1 MVSINCITYNHENYI
16 KESLD
21 SMIMQKTNF
30 KYEILIHDDAST
42 DKTADIIKE
51 YQNKYPDVIK
61 PILQKENQQSQGVKK
76 VSYKYNHT
84 RAKGKYVAMCEG
96 DDYWTDENKLQKQVD
111 YLEANPECT
120 FCFHNA
126 IVVDQV
132 KNKKT
137 RSVIPWLPENRK
149 FFEAKNRNYTSGEL
163 QLLGFIPT
171 ASFMFPKYVL
181 DNPPKWFF
189 DAPVGDNAI
198 KLLASSKG
206 YAYYIDDLMCI
217 YRFNVPNSA
226 TTKWKEGNNEASI
239 KRCER
244 FIQMLDA
251 FNEYSDYSYDTD
263 IQLSKLTWKTQI
275 MKLTNNNEDLRAN
288 EYKEY
293 FKLLPRNHRMK
304 LYLFTY
310 FPLGFK
316 TIKSIRDTI
325 RKYQ

>member
-16 KESLD
+16 REALD
-21 SMIMQKTNF
+21 SMLMQKTNF

-42 DKTADIIKE
+42 DRTADIIKE
-51 YQNKYPDVIK
+51 YQNKYPDIIK
-61 PILQKENQQSQGVKK
+61 PILQFENQYSKGIK
-76 VSYKYNHT
+76 VSELNMR
-84 RAKGKYVAMCEG
+84 RALGKYIAMCEG

-111 YLEANPECT
+111 YMEANPECT

-126 IVVDQV
+126 IVVDQM

-137 RSVIPWLPENRK
+137 RIVIPWMPENRK
-149 FFEAKNRNYTSGEL
+149 IFQPKNKKYTSGEL

-171 ASFMFPKYVL
+171 ASFMFPKYVVE
-181 DNPPKWFF
+181 NPPKWFL

-206 YAYYIDDLMCI
+206 YAYYIDDVMCI
-217 YRFNVPNSA
+217 YRFNAPNSA
-226 TTKWKEGNNEASI
+226 TTKWKAENNEASI

-251 FNEYSDYSYDTD
+251 FNEYSEYSYDTD

-275 MKLTNNNEDLRAN
+275 MKLTNNNEALRAK
-288 EYKEY
+288 EYKDY

-304 LYLFTY
+304 IYLFTY

-316 TIKSIRDTI
+316 TIKSIKDTI

>member
-1 MVSINCITYNHENYI
+1 M
-16 KESLD
+16 
-21 SMIMQKTNF
+21 
-30 KYEILIHDDAST
+30 
-42 DKTADIIKE
+42 
-51 YQNKYPDVIK
+51 
-61 PILQKENQQSQGVKK
+61 
-76 VSYKYNHT
+76 
-84 RAKGKYVAMCEG
+84 
-96 DDYWTDENKLQKQVD
+96 
-111 YLEANPECT
+111 EANPECT

-126 IVVDQV
+126 IVVDQM

-137 RSVIPWLPENRK
+137 RIVIPWMPENRK
-149 FFEAKNRNYTSGEL
+149 IFQPKNKKYTSGEL

-171 ASFMFPKYVL
+171 ASFMFPKYVVE
-181 DNPPKWFF
+181 NPPKWFL

-206 YAYYIDDLMCI
+206 YAYYIDDVMCI
-217 YRFNVPNSA
+217 YRFNAPNSA
-226 TTKWKEGNNEASI
+226 TTKWKAENNEASI

-251 FNEYSDYSYDTD
+251 FNEYSEYSYDTD

-275 MKLTNNNEDLRAN
+275 MKLTNNNEALRAK
-288 EYKEY
+288 EYKDY

-304 LYLFTY
+304 IYLFTY

-316 TIKSIRDTI
+316 TIKSIKDTI